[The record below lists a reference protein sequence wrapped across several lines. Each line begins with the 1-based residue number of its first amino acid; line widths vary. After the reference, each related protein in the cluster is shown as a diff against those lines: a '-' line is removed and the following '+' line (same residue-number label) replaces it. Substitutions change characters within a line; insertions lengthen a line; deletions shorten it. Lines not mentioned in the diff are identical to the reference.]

1 MKKVIAL
8 LLTLGMITSLVACGK
23 TTKTDAPA
31 TTETPAATE
40 VPAAATEAPT
50 ASVSEPIDLTMW
62 CIATESDSNRHAY
75 EASIADFQA
84 AHPEIN
90 LTWEATQNQEYK
102 TKIKAAVAANEMPDI
117 FFTWGCA
124 FLGDFVDAG
133 RVYAVD
139 DVYAKY
145 ASELPEVMMSNVKFD
160 GKYYGVPTNMNIVGM
175 FSNMELLKQVGF
187 DKVPATYEE
196 LIACCD
202 ALVAKGIIPFG
213 CSGKETWAVTEYL
226 ESIIEKTAGASA
238 LNEIFAGNAS
248 WANDDVTKAVG
259 IFQEMIDKNYFDPEG
274 IALSNDE
281 VKANFIAG
289 KYAFYMNGTWNAAD
303 FDKAGLS
310 DKIQVAEFPV
320 IDSSK
325 SKLGELIGGPS
336 DTLAVA
342 ASSKN
347 AAVAAESAFEIAK
360 GVCRYG
366 YLDGNGL
373 PAWTPDYDTS
383 KLNPLT
389 QSVAKIV
396 ANSSQMVLFGDTAMS
411 ADTANTYLDYVS
423 QIYASAIDGKA
434 FVDGLVKD
442 IK

>member
-1 MKKVIAL
+1 MKKVTAL
-8 LLTLGMITSLVACGK
+8 LLTMGMIVSLTGCGK
-23 TTKTDAPA
+23 ADSSKSTTA
-31 TTETPAATE
+31 TKENP
-40 VPAAATEAPT
+40 V
-50 ASVSEPIDLTMW
+50 DLTMW

-75 EASIADFQA
+75 EASIADFQK

-124 FLGDFVDAG
+124 FLGEFVDAG
-133 RVYAVD
+133 RVYSVD

-145 ASELPEVMMSNVKFD
+145 KKELPEVMMGNVKFD
-160 GKYYGVPTNMNIVGM
+160 DKYYGVPMTMNIVGM
-175 FSNMELLKQVGF
+175 FANMDLLKQAGF
-187 DKVPATYEE
+187 DKVPATYDE

-213 CSGKETWAVTEYL
+213 CSGKETWCVTEYL
-226 ESIIEKTAGASA
+226 ESIIEKTAGATA
-238 LNEIFAGNAS
+238 LNEIFAGKAS
-248 WANDDVTKAVG
+248 WDNADVSKAVG
-259 IFQEMIDKNYFDPEG
+259 IFQDMIAKKYFDPEG

-289 KYAFYMNGTWNAAD
+289 KYAFYMNGTWNCAD

-320 IDSSK
+320 IDSDK

-347 AAVAAESAFEIAK
+347 AEIAAESAFELAK
-360 GVCRYG
+360 GICHYG

-383 KLNPLT
+383 GINSLT
-389 QSVAKIV
+389 QSVSDIV
-396 ANSSQMVLFGDTAMS
+396 AKSSQMVLFGDTAMS
-411 ADTANTYLDYVS
+411 ADTANIYLDYVS

>member
-1 MKKVIAL
+1 MKKVLAL
-8 LLTLGMITSLVACGK
+8 LLAAGMTLSLVACGDQK
-23 TTKTDAPA
+23 ASK
-31 TTETPAATE
+31 
-40 VPAAATEAPT
+40 PT
-50 ASVSEPIDLTMW
+50 ADNPAEITMW

-75 EASIADFQA
+75 EASIADFTA

-90 LTWEATQNQEYK
+90 FTWEATQNQEYK

-133 RVYAVD
+133 RVYCVD
-139 DVYAKY
+139 EVYKKYTDV
-145 ASELPEVMMSNVKFD
+145 LPENMMCNVKFD

-175 FSNMELLKQVGF
+175 FANMDLLKEVGYNE
-187 DKVPATYEE
+187 VPGTYED

-202 ALVAKGIIPFG
+202 ALVAKDIIPFG
-213 CSGKETWAVTEYL
+213 CSGKETWCVTEYL
-226 ESIIEKTAGASA
+226 ESIIEKTAGADA
-238 LNEIFAGNAS
+238 LNKIFAGEAS
-248 WANDDVTKAVG
+248 WGNDDVAKAVG
-259 IFQEMIDKNYFDPEG
+259 IFQEMIDKEYFDPDG

-289 KYAFYMNGTWNAAD
+289 NYAFYMNGTWNCAD
-303 FDKAGLS
+303 FVNAGLTS
-310 DKIQVAEFPV
+310 VQVAEFPV

-342 ASSKN
+342 ASSKY
-347 AAVAAESAFEIAK
+347 ADIAAESAFEIAK
-360 GVCRYG
+360 GICEYG

-373 PAWTPDYDTS
+373 PCWTPDYDVS
-383 KLNPLT
+383 SINALT
-389 QSVAKIV
+389 QSVSKIV
-396 ANSSQMVLFGDTAMS
+396 EGSSMVLFGDTAMS

-423 QIYASAIDGKA
+423 QIYASSIDGKQ